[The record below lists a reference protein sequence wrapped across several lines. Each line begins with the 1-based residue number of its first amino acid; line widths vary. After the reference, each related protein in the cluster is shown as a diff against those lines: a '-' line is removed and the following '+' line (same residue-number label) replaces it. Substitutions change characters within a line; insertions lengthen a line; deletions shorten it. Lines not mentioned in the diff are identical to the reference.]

1 VVRYSQHDFA
11 LLMDIRYRV
20 YPSLLNLYA
29 RYEAGLV
36 EEQTL
41 LDRLNRVPVPQ
52 TAAQARGVSFEEAV
66 IKGTQAEQ
74 FDATILQKVRRMLP
88 RPLVATQQYCQY
100 QYEHVLIYGYVD
112 VLGMGLAVDLKTT
125 TRYQPGRYQHDH
137 QHFYLRA
144 LQSRGI
150 RRLRYVITDFR
161 EVYQEEYD
169 FRTDLSVQEAQLL
182 RFCDFLDTHR
192 GAITD
197 KRLFGTD

>member
-1 VVRYSQHDFA
+1 
-11 LLMDIRYRV
+11 MDIRYRV

-36 EEQTL
+36 AEQTL
-41 LDRLNRVPVPQ
+41 LDRLNRVPIPQ

-74 FDATILQKVRRMLP
+74 FDPTLLQRVRRLLP

-125 TRYQPGRYQHDH
+125 AQYSPGRHQHDH

-144 LQSRGI
+144 LRPRGV

-169 FRTDLSVQEAQLL
+169 LHTDFSVQEAQLL
-182 RFCDFLDTHR
+182 RFCDFLDAHR
-192 GAITD
+192 EVITD
-197 KRLFGTD
+197 KRLFGAD